1 MHLSPP
7 IFSDDLVNKLQSQR
21 RACWANQTEM
31 SPSSGLQVSQFQKRK
46 KEASFP
52 RSLQFLGLGYL
63 HIASIAAS
71 FSAILLEYERMA
83 WQSFFE
89 SQKMGVGSLQFC
101 WSMREWLG
109 RVFLSRRKWAWGS
122 RGSGS
127 SRRGRSGGLGSMTWM
142 RVG

>member
-21 RACWANQTEM
+21 RASWANQTEM

-89 SQKMGVGSLQFC
+89 S
-101 WSMREWLG
+101 R
-109 RVFLSRRKWAWGS
+109 RRKWAWGS